1 MQRRTFLRSTGAALA
16 SAAVCQAT
24 PQTPLKIDRDE
35 QDEDWVYI
43 QNDQIRVG
51 FLRSHGGGI
60 AHLSSRKSDFNVLNH
75 YDHGR
80 LIQQSYYGDKDGSH
94 WADKPWRYNPV
105 QGGDYKG
112 NAAKLIDFKSTDAA
126 ASTKTIPRHWAA
138 GQLLE
143 DCTMEQWIKLD
154 GPIVQVRFRF
164 RYRGSKTHQ
173 PRHQETPAVFVSPK
187 LSTLITYSG
196 QKPWTG
202 APLTRKKPGWPNEYV
217 ALPENWAA
225 YVDQNGNGIGVYV
238 PDSTEAT
245 CYRFPGRL
253 GSDCSYLAPLRT
265 FAITPNLSFS
275 YVAYFTLGN
284 AETIRKRFTQ
294 LRTETE

>member
-1 MQRRTFLRSTGAALA
+1 
-16 SAAVCQAT
+16 
-24 PQTPLKIDRDE
+24 
-35 QDEDWVYI
+35 
-43 QNDQIRVG
+43 
-51 FLRSHGGGI
+51 
-60 AHLSSRKSDFNVLNH
+60 
-75 YDHGR
+75 
-80 LIQQSYYGDKDGSH
+80 
-94 WADKPWRYNPV
+94 
-105 QGGDYKG
+105 
-112 NAAKLIDFKSTDAA
+112 
-126 ASTKTIPRHWAA
+126 
-138 GQLLE
+138 
-143 DCTMEQWIKLD
+143 MEQWIKLD

-164 RYRGSKTHQ
+164 TYRGSKTHQ

-245 CYRFPGRL
+245 CYRFQGRS
-253 GSDCSYLAPLRT
+253 GSACSYLAPLRT

-284 AETIRKRFTQ
+284 AETIRKRFAQ
-294 LRTETE
+294 LRTETD